1 MKIAVLHGIN
11 AHKCHTQLHGVMGDH
26 TEQLQGDYRQENIEW
41 KVILSRFH
49 CI

>member
-11 AHKCHTQLHGVMGDH
+11 AQKGHTELHAAMGDQ
-26 TEQLQGDYRQENIEW
+26 TEQLQGDYRQENIKQ